1 MSVQE
6 PPLLRAGHIVAELF
20 DSEVP
25 KTVENFRCLCTG
37 EKGLGKSSK
46 KPLHLKVSLAGIN
59 SRGFEDFTDHI
70 RSCSFVQ

>member
-1 MSVQE
+1 MSAKE
-6 PPLLRAGHIVAELF
+6 PPALRAGRIVAELF

-46 KPLHLKVSLAGIN
+46 KPLHLKVSLNG
-59 SRGFEDFTDHI
+59 
-70 RSCSFVQ
+70 C